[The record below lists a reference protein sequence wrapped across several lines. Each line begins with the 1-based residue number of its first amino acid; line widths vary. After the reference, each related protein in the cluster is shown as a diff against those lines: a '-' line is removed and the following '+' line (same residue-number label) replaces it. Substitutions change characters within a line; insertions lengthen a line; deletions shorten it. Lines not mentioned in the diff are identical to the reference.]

1 VSAVART
8 RSTGTLRQAWA
19 IAAKDLRLEV
29 RGRHALGSLLPF
41 AATLLIAFGFAFG
54 PGRDVL
60 DAVAPGLLWMAVLFA
75 SVIASRR
82 AFQLESEDGALEGL
96 LLAPIDQ
103 ASVFLGKTVAIAV
116 QLLGLVACVLVLV
129 VALFDVQVGAP
140 LQMVGAFALGTIG
153 LAAVGGLFGV
163 VAEAARTREAIFP
176 LLVLPLVTPIV
187 IAGVR
192 ATDLATSGRGSEA
205 WSWIGLLLAFD
216 IVFVGVGILVF
227 GFLMED

>member
-1 VSAVART
+1 MSAAAVRG
-8 RSTGTLRQAWA
+8 RYGSLRQATT
-19 IAAKDLRLEV
+19 IAAKDLRLEI

-60 DAVAPGLLWMAVLFA
+60 DRVAPGLLWMAVLFA
-75 SVIASRR
+75 SVIAARR
-82 AFQLESEDGALEGL
+82 AFQAETEDGALEGL
-96 LLAPIDQ
+96 LLAPIDK
-103 ASVFLGKTVAIAV
+103 AAIFLGKTFAIAV
-116 QLLGLVACVLVLV
+116 ELLALVASVLALV
-129 VALFDVQVGAP
+129 VVLFDLGVASP
-140 LQMVGAFALGTIG
+140 LPMIGSFVLGTIG

-176 LLVLPLVTPIV
+176 MLVLPLVTPVV

-192 ATDLATSGRGSEA
+192 ATDLATTGRGAEA
-205 WSWIGLLLAFD
+205 ASWLGVLLAFD
-216 IVFVGVGILVF
+216 VVFVGVGILVF

>member
-1 VSAVART
+1 VSAVASS
-8 RSTGTLRQAWA
+8 RSPATLRPAWV
-19 IAAKDLRLEV
+19 IAAKDLRLEI

-60 DAVAPGLLWMAVLFA
+60 DRVAPGLLWMAVLFA
-75 SVIASRR
+75 SVIAARR

-96 LLAPIDQ
+96 LLAPIDK
-103 ASVFLGKTVAIAV
+103 ASVFLGKTAAIAV
-116 QLLGLVACVLVLV
+116 ELLGLVACVLVLV
-129 VALFDVQVGAP
+129 IALFDLNVGAP
-140 LQMVGAFALGTIG
+140 IPLVGAFALGAIG

-176 LLVLPLVTPIV
+176 LLVLPLVTPV
-187 IAGVR
+187 LIAGVR
-192 ATDLATSGRGSEA
+192 ATDLATSGRGAEA
-205 WSWIGLLLAFD
+205 WSWLGLLLAFD
-216 IVFVGVGILVF
+216 VVFVGIGILVF